1 MARPRFAQESQA
13 TEDEEDELDL
23 EEDQPDS
30 PAPDTEVQARVDSIA
45 LAQKRLTA
53 KSSEKSKF
61 DGSSAPKSRF
71 GRVKLPVETEEP
83 ASDEKKIKTSS
94 GLMNMGRKLA
104 QKLSLG
110 KKEPKSVKISQQEPE
125 VHDVTADANRVSF
138 APAPPAVIQ
147 VEASAVSEASSR

>member
-1 MARPRFAQESQA
+1 LFRP
-13 TEDEEDELDL
+13 
-23 EEDQPDS
+23 
-30 PAPDTEVQARVDSIA
+30 
-45 LAQKRLTA
+45 
-53 KSSEKSKF
+53 
-61 DGSSAPKSRF
+61 
-71 GRVKLPVETEEP
+71 
-83 ASDEKKIKTSS
+83 SDEFCA

-110 KKEPKSVKISQQEPE
+110 KKETKSVKISQREPE